1 MVFIKSQFDEKIAKK
16 ILANKETA
24 LLYLKELS
32 NNINIT
38 ELSNFKKKDIKDIWS
53 LVIKYWDYNKSKDV
67 IRTLFRNT
75 MKYQTGTS
83 SSDAINK
90 LMEEWKKLGLGNLD
104 WPCSQGQFDQFVQH
118 INSLS
123 DNGLIKDE
131 KVKIAA
137 VKYRRLKEINTV
149 RNDYL
154 ETLIFEK
161 NLNIVP
167 TLSHNKGI
175 DFFIDGE
182 SYDQKVS
189 RSVTK
194 EFMKDFGS
202 NWKESA
208 IKNPAK
214 VAEYLYKYQDEGR
227 FGHDPRLYIVYLDEN
242 IPVIKLKE
250 KIDQIDLSKPIE
262 LTFEY
267 NHDKVGKKQ
276 YKTKCFIILLSN

>member
-32 NNINIT
+32 NNINIP